1 MSTLFTALFALF
13 RSPAAKWLGL
23 VLALAVGIYSAYLAV
38 DSRATTR
45 AEGVCAVALE
55 DAQSQMLR
63 DLIRQQEEAHQY
75 HLAEVA
81 RGDALSAELSKTQ
94 RRLHE
99 TKTEYLAYANAITG
113 HCPADLG
120 VFMSRPSN
128 SSSQGTGKNPA
139 PSAPPDPSATV
150 AASAIATNIAENRF
164 RFEANFAQCSALLR
178 WHEEGTVK

>member
-1 MSTLFTALFALF
+1 MPTLFTLFGLL

-23 VLALAVGIYSAYLAV
+23 AALVAIGAWSAYLAV
-38 DSRATTR
+38 DSRAVARTER
-45 AEGVCAVALE
+45 KCAVALE

-63 DLIRQQEEAHQY
+63 DLVRQQEEAHQY

-99 TKTEYLAYANAITG
+99 TKTEYLAYANAIVG

-120 VFMSRPSN
+120 VFMSRPSD
-128 SSSQGTGKNPA
+128 SSGQGTGKNPA
-139 PSAPPDPSATV
+139 SSAPPDPSATV

-178 WHEEGTVK
+178 WHEEGSVK